1 MMKGFKF
8 KYESILNLAKKKE
21 DALKTELGKAYD
33 ILNEEKN
40 KLNALVMKDNEYLKI
55 IKNKTSSGCKLI
67 TLINIEDYRKDL
79 NMNIAFQN
87 NIIYMKKKE
96 IESIKNQLIEI
107 SKEKRIMEKLKEKKL
122 EEFNM
127 MLKKIEERNIDQL
140 ITYKNSLLHR

>member
-1 MMKGFKF
+1 
-8 KYESILNLAKKKE
+8 
-21 DALKTELGKAYD
+21 
-33 ILNEEKN
+33 
-40 KLNALVMKDNEYLKI
+40 
-55 IKNKTSSGCKLI
+55 
-67 TLINIEDYRKDL
+67 
-79 NMNIAFQN
+79 
-87 NIIYMKKKE
+87 MKKKE